1 MSVSQQPATGGGDS
15 GDRPDFP
22 LSDTPYRTPPIGHP
36 LLDLPDRVARGT
48 NGIATVNITDDDD
61 PIGPSVGPTRL
72 QSEDPGLPLWMWI
85 AIIIPLIPV
94 ILQGINLTRRMLRRR
109 RLNRGQ

>member
-1 MSVSQQPATGGGDS
+1 M
-15 GDRPDFP
+15 
-22 LSDTPYRTPPIGHP
+22 
-36 LLDLPDRVARGT
+36 DLPDRVARGT

>member
-1 MSVSQQPATGGGDS
+1 MSVSQQPATGDGDS

-22 LSDTPYRTPPIGHP
+22 LSDTP

-61 PIGPSVGPTRL
+61 PNGPSVGPTRL